1 MSVVSNLA
9 SPVSA
14 SVMVRLPESV
24 RVGLL
29 ASSVTAPMSVPPMT
43 AGSLTGVTV
52 MSRVVLEPVSVV

>member
-1 MSVVSNLA
+1 MPEVWNVA

-14 SVMVRLPESV
+14 SVMVRVPVSV

-52 MSRVVLEPVSVV
+52 MSRVVLEPVLVV